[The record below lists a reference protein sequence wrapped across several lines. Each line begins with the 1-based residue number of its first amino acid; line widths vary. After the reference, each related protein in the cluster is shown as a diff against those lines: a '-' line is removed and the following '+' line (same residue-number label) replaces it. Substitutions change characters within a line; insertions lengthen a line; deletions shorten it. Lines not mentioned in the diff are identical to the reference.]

1 MAKAPQSTLM
11 QRMLKAGSSKAASV
25 LSESKFFAAKD
36 MITTQLPVLNVAFT
50 GELDGGLISGLTL
63 FAGESKSFKTLLGLY
78 CLKAYLD
85 KYPEAIAIIY
95 DSEFGITPEYLASN
109 DIDLERV
116 IHIPVEHIEE
126 LKFDAVNRL
135 NDVQRGDKVF
145 VMIDSLGLGSKKEL
159 EDALGEKSVADMT
172 RAKALRSLLRILTPM
187 LTMKDIPCVAINHTY
202 KTMEMFSKDVVG
214 GGTAPIYFSNQI
226 FIISKS
232 QDSSGT
238 GAKKV
243 LHGFN
248 FNIRVEKSRFVREKS
263 KLSFN
268 VNFESGINKWSGM
281 LDLALESGDIVK
293 PKDGKYDLVDPS
305 TGEVLT
311 DKPVSEA
318 GTECAQILGVV
329 MKRPKFREFVK
340 NKFKLGQGLFIQED
354 TSADEEFPED

>member
-1 MAKAPQSTLM
+1 MSQSALM
-11 QRMLKAGSSKAASV
+11 QRMLKAGSSKQAAV

-36 MITTQLPVLNVAFT
+36 MVTTDLPVLNVAFT

-78 CLKAYLD
+78 CLRAYLN

-95 DSEFGITPEYLASN
+95 DSEFGITPEYLAAN
-109 DIDLERV
+109 EIDLDRV

-126 LKFDAVNRL
+126 LKFDAVGRL
-135 NDVQRGDKVF
+135 SDVQRGDKVF

-159 EDALGEKSVADMT
+159 EDALSEKSVADMT

-226 FIISKS
+226 FIITKA
-232 QDSSGT
+232 QDSSGQ
-238 GAKKV
+238 GATKV
-243 LHGFN
+243 LNGFN
-248 FNIRVEKSRFVREKS
+248 FTIRVEKSRFVREKS

-268 VNFESGINKWSGM
+268 VSFENGINKWSGM

-293 PKDGKYDLVDPS
+293 PKNGRYDLVDPT

-311 DKPVSEA
+311 AKPVSEK
-318 GTECAQILGVV
+318 GTECAEILGVV
-329 MKRPKFREFVK
+329 MKRPAFRDYVK
-340 NKFKLGQGLFIQED
+340 NKYKLGQGLFVQED
-354 TSADEEFPED
+354 TSSDEDEED